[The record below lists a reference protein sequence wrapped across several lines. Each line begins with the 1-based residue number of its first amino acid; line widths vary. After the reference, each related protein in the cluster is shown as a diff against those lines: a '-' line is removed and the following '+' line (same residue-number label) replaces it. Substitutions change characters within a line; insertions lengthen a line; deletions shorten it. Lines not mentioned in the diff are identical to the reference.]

1 MYIIYLV
8 ILIIILF
15 IIQYITSYY
24 YIETLEAV
32 IQTNPFSNLRCID
45 NSQPIIRFID
55 SQTVQCLSK
64 DNQSCLLRKDFG
76 IPDNVKCNDI
86 NTYLVKEIR
95 NINSKPRQVFDDLE
109 KNTNYSL
116 LTCTPDGFNNQNH
129 WCGQIFNTILKD
141 KCVDK
146 NGIPTPE
153 SRFGYLKEPCVKI
166 PIYAKSNILK
176 GTNVNITSSQEIIQE
191 KQKQKTAVF
200 QSRSIK

>member
-8 ILIIILF
+8 IVIIILF
-15 IIQYITSYY
+15 IIQYITSYD
-24 YIETLEAV
+24 YIENLEAV
-32 IQTNPFSNLRCID
+32 VQTNPFSNLRCID
-45 NSQPIIRFID
+45 DSQPIIRFID
-55 SQTVQCLSK
+55 SQTVQCLSR

-95 NINSKPRQVFDDLE
+95 NINSKPRQVFDDLD

-129 WCGQIFNTILKD
+129 WCGKMFNTILKD

-146 NGIPTPE
+146 NGRPTPE
-153 SRFGYLKEPCVKI
+153 SRFGYLRDPCLKI
-166 PIYAKSNILK
+166 PQYAKSTLMGIDNI
-176 GTNVNITSSQEIIQE
+176 ITSSQEIIQE

-200 QSRSIK
+200 KSRSIK